1 MRSTFSL
8 FVGILMLNSL
18 LVAQSS
24 QSTLGR
30 AGKLKGEARQ
40 TWHLQDLKSVK
51 AYGVQSDKTIAELIG
66 GMQPKKK
73 IVVAVIDSG
82 VDFEHEDL
90 KGQLWI
96 NEGEIPNN
104 GKDDDGNGFVDDVN
118 GWNFLVDDDG
128 EDIVYANLEATRVLR
143 LSKSLQANGEAYPA
157 WLTKEVLESA
167 ATIFNE
173 NTDNLNG
180 YYQIVGVYREVNS
193 AVVSVL
199 KDTAYTYEEVKTIE
213 SEDPLVVDAK
223 RIFEVFEKLEIG
235 KSDLR
240 ELDQMVTKFTDYWLN
255 LEYQPRAEINFIKKN
270 YGNNHVGGK
279 HTGHGT
285 HVAGIIAAEA
295 SNDLGGRGIASK
307 EAEIMIL
314 KVVPDGD
321 ENDMDVANAIRYA
334 ADNGANI
341 INMSFGKGLSPA
353 KEEVYA
359 ALTYAASKNVLIIHA
374 AGNDADNSDEVGN
387 FPNDDGLDPIAQQSY
402 LCIGAIGPRKNKYM
416 TASFS
421 NYGAET
427 VDLFAPGEDIYATLP
442 GNKYGY
448 LSGTSMA
455 APIVSGA
462 AALIWAY
469 HPGLTAVEIRELIM
483 QGAFD
488 LSKKKVILPGTRKE
502 KVPFGTLSNSGKV
515 LNTYEAYKL
524 AQNKG

>member
-1 MRSTFSL
+1 MLFRATACSLYINDRTFHALKIVDASAFSIHFDFSTLITISYRDICLLATFEVLDNFMRSTFSL

-18 LVAQSS
+18 LVSQSS

-180 YYQIVGVYREVNS
+180 YYQIVGV
-193 AVVSVL
+193 
-199 KDTAYTYEEVKTIE
+199 
-213 SEDPLVVDAK
+213 
-223 RIFEVFEKLEIG
+223 
-235 KSDLR
+235 
-240 ELDQMVTKFTDYWLN
+240 
-255 LEYQPRAEINFIKKN
+255 
-270 YGNNHVGGK
+270 
-279 HTGHGT
+279 
-285 HVAGIIAAEA
+285 
-295 SNDLGGRGIASK
+295 
-307 EAEIMIL
+307 
-314 KVVPDGD
+314 
-321 ENDMDVANAIRYA
+321 
-334 ADNGANI
+334 
-341 INMSFGKGLSPA
+341 
-353 KEEVYA
+353 
-359 ALTYAASKNVLIIHA
+359 
-374 AGNDADNSDEVGN
+374 
-387 FPNDDGLDPIAQQSY
+387 
-402 LCIGAIGPRKNKYM
+402 
-416 TASFS
+416 
-421 NYGAET
+421 
-427 VDLFAPGEDIYATLP
+427 
-442 GNKYGY
+442 
-448 LSGTSMA
+448 
-455 APIVSGA
+455 
-462 AALIWAY
+462 
-469 HPGLTAVEIRELIM
+469 
-483 QGAFD
+483 
-488 LSKKKVILPGTRKE
+488 
-502 KVPFGTLSNSGKV
+502 
-515 LNTYEAYKL
+515 
-524 AQNKG
+524 